1 MSGVLRTCP
10 SCPVSLREPDGHY
23 PDGRT
28 DRKRGKIMATKKTTR
43 QRPKP
48 SKVYYQPT
56 QPAMRRMQ
64 DALHRYDDVVSEVEG
79 RWGVDR
85 LVWLVGGDL
94 RDRFEQQMDRLNVAV
109 DKCDPSIE
117 HEVEVTL
124 RGVAALEAAAIAAG
138 AKPLSGDYIEGRMP
152 DGRVIAITA
161 TAYEAGKVKRDNR
174 EMVVYSADEIGRI
187 IEGLNKEAPVV
198 DAIKNAF
205 AGAEVESVKPVP
217 ANLDDEIPF

>member
-1 MSGVLRTCP
+1 MMV
-10 SCPVSLREPDGHY
+10 
-23 PDGRT
+23 
-28 DRKRGKIMATKKTTR
+28 AKKTTR
-43 QRPKP
+43 PRPKP

-94 RDRFEQQMDRLNVAV
+94 RDRFEQQMDKLNAAI

-138 AKPLSGDYIEGRMP
+138 AQPLTGDYIEGRMP

-174 EMVVYSADEIGRI
+174 EMVVYSVDEIGRI

-205 AGAEVESVKPVP
+205 VGAEVVSVKPVP

>member
-1 MSGVLRTCP
+1 MV
-10 SCPVSLREPDGHY
+10 
-23 PDGRT
+23 
-28 DRKRGKIMATKKTTR
+28 AKKTTR
-43 QRPKP
+43 PRPKP

-64 DALHRYDDVVSEVEG
+64 DALHRYDDAVSEVEG

-85 LVWLVGGDL
+85 LVWLVGGEL
-94 RDRFEQQMDRLNVAV
+94 RDRFEQQMDKLNAAI

-124 RGVAALEAAAIAAG
+124 RGVAALEQAAIAAG

-161 TAYEAGKVKRDNR
+161 TGYEAGKVKRDNR
-174 EMVVYSADEIGRI
+174 EMVVYSVDEIGRI

-205 AGAEVESVKPVP
+205 AGAEVVSVKPVP

>member
-1 MSGVLRTCP
+1 MV
-10 SCPVSLREPDGHY
+10 
-23 PDGRT
+23 
-28 DRKRGKIMATKKTTR
+28 AKKTTR
-43 QRPKP
+43 PRPKP

-64 DALHRYDDVVSEVEG
+64 DALHKYDDVVSEVEG

-85 LVWLVGGDL
+85 LVWLVGGEL
-94 RDRFEQQMDRLNVAV
+94 RDRFEQQMDRLNAAI

-124 RGVAALEAAAIAAG
+124 RGVAALEQAAIAAG

-161 TAYEAGKVKRDNR
+161 TGYEAGKVKRDNR
-174 EMVVYSADEIGRI
+174 EMVVYSVDEVGRI

-205 AGAEVESVKPVP
+205 AGAEVVSVKPVP

>member
-1 MSGVLRTCP
+1 MMV
-10 SCPVSLREPDGHY
+10 
-23 PDGRT
+23 
-28 DRKRGKIMATKKTTR
+28 AKKTTR
-43 QRPKP
+43 PRPKP

-85 LVWLVGGDL
+85 LVWLVGGEL
-94 RDRFEQQMDRLNVAV
+94 RDRFEHQMNRLNAAI

-138 AKPLSGDYIEGRMP
+138 AKPLTGDYVEGRMP

-161 TAYEAGKVKRDNR
+161 TGYEAGKVKRDNR
-174 EMVVYSADEIGRI
+174 DMVVYSVDEVGRI

-205 AGAEVESVKPVP
+205 AGAEVVSVKPVP

>member
-1 MSGVLRTCP
+1 
-10 SCPVSLREPDGHY
+10 
-23 PDGRT
+23 
-28 DRKRGKIMATKKTTR
+28 MAAKKTTR
-43 QRPKP
+43 PRPKP

-94 RDRFEQQMDRLNVAV
+94 RDRFEQQMDKLNAAI

-138 AKPLSGDYIEGRMP
+138 AKPLTGDYIEGRMP

-187 IEGLNKEAPVV
+187 IEGLNKDAPVV

-205 AGAEVESVKPVP
+205 AGAEVVSVKPVP
-217 ANLDDEIPF
+217 ANLNDEIPF

>member
-1 MSGVLRTCP
+1 MMV
-10 SCPVSLREPDGHY
+10 
-23 PDGRT
+23 
-28 DRKRGKIMATKKTTR
+28 AKKTTR
-43 QRPKP
+43 PRPKP

-94 RDRFEQQMDRLNVAV
+94 RDRFEQQMDKLNVAI

-161 TAYEAGKVKRDNR
+161 TGYEAGKVKRDNR
-174 EMVVYSADEIGRI
+174 EMVVYSVDEIGRI

-205 AGAEVESVKPVP
+205 AGAEVVSVKPVP